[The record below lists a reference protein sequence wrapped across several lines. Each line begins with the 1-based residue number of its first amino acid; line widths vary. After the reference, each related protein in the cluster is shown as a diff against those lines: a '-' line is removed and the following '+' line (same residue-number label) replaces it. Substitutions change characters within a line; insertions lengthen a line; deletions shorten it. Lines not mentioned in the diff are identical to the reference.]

1 MQKEMNKMN
10 IHFFVNIYIFE
21 KMQGECDISTAKN
34 TDNTAKT
41 KQISVNLYPKMQI

>member
-1 MQKEMNKMN
+1 M
-10 IHFFVNIYIFE
+10 NIYIFE

-34 TDNTAKT
+34 TDNTAKI